1 MFDTNKLPIFITMKD
16 NAIKAKTT
24 LSIFILLFIGSH
36 YCYSQKHSISQKEI
50 DSLIVVLKRKDA
62 YADLGSKQLLD
73 LSYTVYTQSKKIK
86 YSKGIL
92 DAISKMTE
100 IYMNEQNYE
109 TALRII
115 SEGRVL
121 AEKNHDQY
129 NLARLN
135 TTEGMIYTELG
146 YTKRSRKL
154 LKEALNQIGKINNIE
169 NPVLKAA
176 VYRSMSRNIM
186 KEGQSGENDSV
197 LMYLHMG
204 YDESKKINHNFYL
217 RKNYLASFAM
227 DLSYKYFSKR
237 DIKNTE
243 KYLVQFAKE
252 MQVQKDSSDFIYYY
266 TLKGNIE
273 NEKKNFKKALNNF
286 EKSDH
291 LAKKSKIYPLAL
303 KEIYSGKAKSYLGL
317 KDYKKQAFYSE
328 KAQKISDSILILEK
342 KVLNNIISRTGSF
355 KNTDN
360 QTNTTKSLIIILI
373 LSISITFFVLY
384 TFYIKKKKY
393 HKTPESFTDSEK
405 STEENISLYK
415 KDSST
420 ENLTGLKLLVQNK
433 DQSFHLKFSE
443 AFPTF
448 NSRLLQINSHL
459 TYSDLEYCALIRLNL
474 DNKIIADY
482 KNISPNSVISKKY
495 RLRKKLNISKDENMY
510 IWMLNLK

>member
-1 MFDTNKLPIFITMKD
+1 MFDINKLPIFITMKD

-24 LSIFILLFIGSH
+24 LILFILLFISSH
-36 YCYSQKHSISQKEI
+36 YCYSQNHSISQKEI
-50 DSLIVVLKRKDA
+50 DSLIAVLKRKDA
-62 YADLGSKQLLD
+62 YADVGSKQLLD

-92 DAISKMTE
+92 DAISKIVE

-109 TALRII
+109 TALKII

-154 LKEALNQIGKINNIE
+154 LKEALNQIGKINSIE

-176 VYRSMSRNIM
+176 VYRTMSRNIM
-186 KEGQSGENDSV
+186 KEGQSGESDSV
-197 LMYLHMG
+197 LIYLHMG

-237 DIKNTE
+237 DIKSTE

-252 MQVQKDSSDFIYYY
+252 MEVQKDSSDFIHYY

-273 NEKKNFKKALNNF
+273 NEKGNFTKALSNF

-303 KEIYSGKAKSYLGL
+303 KDIYSGKAKSYSGL

-342 KVLNNIISRTGSF
+342 KVLNNIISRPGSS
-355 KNTDN
+355 KNTEN
-360 QTNTTKSLIIILI
+360 QTNTNKLLIIILI
-373 LSISITFFVLY
+373 LSIPIIALLY
-384 TFYIKKKKY
+384 IFYIKKKKY
-393 HKTPESFTDSEK
+393 SRKPCPLTDTEK
-405 STEENISLYK
+405 NIKQYSSQNK
-415 KDSST
+415 KDISI
-420 ENLTGLKLLVQNK
+420 ENLTELKLLVQNK

-443 AFPTF
+443 VFPTF
-448 NSRLLQINSHL
+448 NNRLLQINPKL

-482 KNISPNSVISKKY
+482 KSISPNSVISKKY
-495 RLRKKLNISKDENMY
+495 RLRKKVNISKDEDMY
-510 IWMLNLK
+510 TWMLNLK